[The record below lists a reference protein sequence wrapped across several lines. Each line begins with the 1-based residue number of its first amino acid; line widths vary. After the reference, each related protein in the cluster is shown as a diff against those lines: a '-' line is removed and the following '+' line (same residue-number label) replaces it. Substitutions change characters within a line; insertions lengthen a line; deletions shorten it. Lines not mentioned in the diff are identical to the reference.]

1 MVLFMVQASTFG
13 LFTGARLM
21 ASERAFERD
30 DRTVRRVMIP
40 VRGAAVN
47 LMASETQPTCM
58 VGATVNGTP
67 GYSLHAA
74 PKRVVGV
81 QPTPGFAAP
90 RCSYTGDARAAFSRA
105 SAGPE

>member
-1 MVLFMVQASTFG
+1 MFMVQASTFA

-47 LMASETQPTCM
+47 LMAAVTQPACT
-58 VGATVNGTP
+58 VGANHDGAL
-67 GYSLHAA
+67 GYPLHPA

-81 QPTPGFAAP
+81 QPTPGLAAP
-90 RCSYTGDARAAFSRA
+90 RGSYTGDARAAFSRA

>member
-1 MVLFMVQASTFG
+1 MFMVQVLTFG

-47 LMASETQPTCM
+47 LMASATQPACT
-58 VGATVNGTP
+58 VGANHDGTL
-67 GYSLHAA
+67 GYSLHAV

-81 QPTPGFAAP
+81 QPTPGLAAP
-90 RCSYTGDARAAFSRA
+90 KCSYNGDARAAFSCA